1 VLSLLR
7 GRHLRGPAGP
17 RVAQAGSV
25 VIARG
30 LAPQGSEDL
39 VGITRPDAAR
49 VYGCYGIKSDFELA
63 ELEADG
69 AVTGTPV
76 TTRLAK

>member
-1 VLSLLR
+1 
-7 GRHLRGPAGP
+7 
-17 RVAQAGSV
+17 

-30 LAPQGSEDL
+30 LAPQGSEDS
-39 VGITRPDAAR
+39 VVITRPGAAG
-49 VYGCYGIKSDFELA
+49 VYGGLRRTSRLPATDLYQLTHCCYGIKSDFERA
-63 ELEADG
+63 ELDGVG